1 MRKCTVCR
9 QKNIREVSIMN
20 KIKEYFTNVGYA
32 SKIIW
37 TASKK
42 YFILKFILS
51 LISSV
56 LPYLPL
62 FLWRELINAL
72 VEAIGGNAE
81 QIKNRPPQANALIC
95 TPTFPAIPFAFSDAV
110 NNCK

>member
-1 MRKCTVCR
+1 
-9 QKNIREVSIMN
+9 MN
-20 KIKEYFTNVGYA
+20 KIKEYLKNIGYA

-37 TASKK
+37 VASKK
-42 YFILKFILS
+42 YFILKFLLS
-51 LISSV
+51 LISSM

-81 QIKNRPPQANALIC
+81 PLVR
-95 TPTFPAIPFAFSDAV
+95 
-110 NNCK
+110 